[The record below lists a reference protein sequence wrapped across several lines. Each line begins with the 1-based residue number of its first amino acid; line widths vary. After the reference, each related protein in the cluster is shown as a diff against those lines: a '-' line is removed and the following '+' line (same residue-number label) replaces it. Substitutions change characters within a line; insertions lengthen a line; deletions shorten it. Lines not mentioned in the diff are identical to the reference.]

1 MGVYVYTLRKNT
13 IKATRDLG
21 AAGQSKGEIGY
32 MDFAY
37 KCWNGWYEPASF
49 RRAVGRSLAAAERA
63 REANPDVDLIVWGNP
78 KNYDFSRDGKM
89 AVYQIRKTDSVWY
102 DTQDPGKQVGYL
114 SKKGRKYV
122 FYHYSDMKE
131 AA

>member
-21 AAGQSKGEIGY
+21 AAGQAMGEIGY

-37 KCWNGWYEPASF
+37 KCWNGWDEPASF

-63 REANPDVDLIVWGNP
+63 REANPDLDLIVWGNP
-78 KNYDFSRDGKM
+78 KNHDFGDDYM
-89 AVYQIRKTDSVWY
+89 PVYQIRKTDSVWY

-122 FYHYSDMKE
+122 FYHYSDIKE